1 MLETSAIHYS
11 DFLSYDKQ
19 IHGNFF
25 SEYATVTTV
34 KTITT
39 VTTYTTLSLFNSFR
53 QPRRCE
59 AIKDGLLI
67 SRKPQ
72 VKVFGEIELRL
83 MKSIR
88 E

>member
-1 MLETSAIHYS
+1 MSETNAIYYS
-11 DFLSYDKQ
+11 EFSSCNAG
-19 IHGNFF
+19 IFGSFF

-39 VTTYTTLSLFNSFR
+39 VTTFTAMNMFNSSR
-53 QPRRCE
+53 PNRKCE

-72 VKVFGEIELRL
+72 AKVFGEIELKL
-83 MKSIR
+83 LNSIGK
-88 E
+88 